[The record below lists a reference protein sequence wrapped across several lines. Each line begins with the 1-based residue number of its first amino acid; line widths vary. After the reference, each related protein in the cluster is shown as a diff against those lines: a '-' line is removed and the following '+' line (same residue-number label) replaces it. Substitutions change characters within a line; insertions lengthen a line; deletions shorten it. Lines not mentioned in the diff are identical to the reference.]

1 MQNADKKFYEKKIV
15 YLDYLER
22 GEKVKNGGHLKWEAK
37 ENTSRIEIHI
47 RGLYPTDT
55 LQGEIRLISFEESFP
70 ADNIMLHFGAGD
82 YVAQWDN
89 QNLAETKLTLSECD
103 GVMIRL
109 SENRM
114 LTGQWRKR
122 EQENKPPQEAVVV
135 PKQGIPQET
144 TWEQTVCMVT
154 EEIDAEAAEA
164 DAETSLTEAA
174 DADTE
179 VAVTL
184 VAATEE
190 SVAETPL
197 PEEET
202 AKETVEEEI
211 VIEEIPETK
220 KTNREANGEV
230 NKEVNKEKTKERTKE
245 TVLVSDKWEQLNCY
259 YPKIHPFGDK
269 REYLSITPRDFVV
282 LSGKYHN
289 LVHNSFLLHG
299 YYNYGHVV
307 LAKLKEGQE
316 DMYYLGVPGVYFDR
330 EKQAA
335 LMFGFEGFEADSDKV
350 TDGGFGYYMKKVEI

>member
-1 MQNADKKFYEKKIV
+1 MQNVDKRFYDKKIV

-22 GEKVKNGGHLKWEAK
+22 GEKIKNGGHLKWETR
-37 ENTSRIEIHI
+37 ENASRVEIHI

-55 LQGEIRLISFEESFP
+55 LQGEIRLLSFEESFP

-89 QNLAETKLTLSECD
+89 QNLAETKLSLEECD
-103 GVMIRL
+103 GVIIRL

-122 EQENKPPQEAVVV
+122 VKETQEVAVSE
-135 PKQGIPQET
+135 KQSGQET
-144 TWEQTVCMVT
+144 
-154 EEIDAEAAEA
+154 EAAEQPA
-164 DAETSLTEAA
+164 DA
-174 DADTE
+174 
-179 VAVTL
+179 V
-184 VAATEE
+184 
-190 SVAETPL
+190 
-197 PEEET
+197 
-202 AKETVEEEI
+202 AKETVVTAAEQPADTVAEEMAVEEKETPKETI
-211 VIEEIPETK
+211 VEIPKET
-220 KTNREANGEV
+220 TREMPRES
-230 NKEVNKEKTKERTKE
+230 TKE

-307 LAKLKEGQE
+307 LTKLREGQE
-316 DMYYLGVPGVYFDR
+316 DIYYLGVPGVYFDR

>member
-1 MQNADKKFYEKKIV
+1 MQNADKKFYDKKIV

-22 GEKVKNGGHLKWEAK
+22 GEKIKNGGHLKWEAK
-37 ENTSRIEIHI
+37 ENVSRVEIHI

-55 LQGEIRLISFEESFP
+55 LQGEIRLISFDESFP
-70 ADNIMLHFGAGD
+70 ADNIMLHFGVGD

-89 QNLAETKLTLSECD
+89 QNLAETKLTLNECD

-122 EQENKPPQEAVVV
+122 EKETKTEAVIEEKNVPEVIVV
-135 PKQGIPQET
+135 KEEEP
-144 TWEQTVCMVT
+144 EQIVDIV
-154 EEIDAEAAEA
+154 
-164 DAETSLTEAA
+164 
-174 DADTE
+174 
-179 VAVTL
+179 
-184 VAATEE
+184 
-190 SVAETPL
+190 
-197 PEEET
+197 PEEMVEE
-202 AKETVEEEI
+202 AKETVEEI
-211 VIEEIPETK
+211 VKEEMP
-220 KTNREANGEV
+220 
-230 NKEVNKEKTKERTKE
+230 KTKETNNETNKEINNETNKETNKEAIKETNKE

-307 LAKLKEGQE
+307 LTKLKEGQE
-316 DMYYLGVPGVYFDR
+316 DVYYIGVPGVYFDR

-335 LMFGFEGFEADSDKV
+335 LMFGFEGFETDSDKV